1 MISTSTMNLYN
12 GSKSSSKLM
21 KSEPDPSLL
30 LLLPLLVSKPNC
42 EVVSG
47 NGNATKIPFSSRFS
61 GSIMRSI
68 WDVRWLNNEKRKRK
82 KIVSSLSRY
91 IFFLQLCCFD
101 TFFSHPEHSVLPTYG
116 HFFKSFG
123 GLNQFSDTKK
133 CIFCCGIKS
142 KGLVILESNP
152 NIRFFLHRKELFG

>member
-116 HFFKSFG
+116 HFFKSLG
-123 GLNQFSDTKK
+123 GLNQSLLQRNAF
-133 CIFCCGIKS
+133 F
-142 KGLVILESNP
+142 VAESNQ
-152 NIRFFLHRKELFG
+152 KGW